1 MEGKLKAIL
10 RVSLALTMALSLG
23 LLVAFPV
30 SAANG
35 ILATFPE
42 PGEFTFEVPD
52 GVTSIT
58 IEAWGAGGGG
68 GGSTNAGFLSGR
80 CGAGGGGGAYASVT
94 LPVTQ
99 GQDLRVV
106 VGAGGIGVWGGDGDE
121 GGSSFVTLITDVYD
135 PPHDPLVLAAGGSG
149 GTANTAGG
157 KPPGGP
163 GGQTGDST
171 GDYVVAGD
179 PGEPGATCFT
189 SVSGAGGAGAYGGPG
204 GASQGGA
211 YVTSDGNA
219 GYAPGGGGGGARTSQ
234 FDGARPGGA
243 GAPGKVVIST
253 ARTCPT
259 ITPTTAQYDL
269 ADPGQV
275 TTTITWNDASSITSI
290 HDGTAYLALGTHYT
304 VSHFNGTATL
314 TILNAYLA
322 GKLTTVGDPV
332 VLTIT
337 FDICTPIPFTITAI
351 DTGEEE
357 CPCIEPTT
365 AQYDL
370 ANPGDLTVTIDW
382 KNGPVDIDCIWDGTM
397 CLTEGV
403 HYTVGSPL
411 TILQSYLQNKL
422 TTVTDSLTLT
432 INFENCATSFTIT
445 AIDSSQQVCPIISPT
460 TAEYDLASPNN
471 VATTIT
477 WNDASSITSIHD
489 GSGYLAAGTDYTVVG
504 NTLTILNAYLA
515 GKLTEA
521 GDMVVLTINCD
532 FCAIPL
538 TITAIDSSQQVCPII
553 SPTTAEY
560 DLASPNNVATTITWN
575 DATSITSIHDGSTY
589 LASGT
594 HYSVSGN
601 TLTILNAY
609 LAGTLTTVGDSVV
622 LTITFDLC
630 PPIPFT
636 ITAIDSSQQVCP
648 TIWPTT
654 AQYDLANPNNV
665 PTTITW
671 NDATSITSIHDGS
684 TYLASGTHYSVSG
697 NTLTIMNTYLAG
709 KLTTAGQSVVL
720 TITFDICPPIPF
732 TITAID
738 STGQICPTISPTTAH
753 YDLAHPNDV
762 TTTITWNDA
771 SSVTSVEDDVG
782 SLPAGFHYTV
792 VGNTLTIM
800 NTYLAGKLT
809 TVGDSVVLTITF
821 DICAPVYLTIRA
833 IDTELPVGLTGYPV
847 NKLAVMAPWIVL
859 GASII
864 VGASLLALKRRRRA

>member
-30 SAANG
+30 GAANG
-35 ILATFPE
+35 ILATFE
-42 PGEFTFEVPD
+42 ESGEFLVPD

-58 IEAWGAGGGG
+58 IEAWGAGGAG

-94 LPVTQ
+94 LPVTP
-99 GQDLRVV
+99 GQILQVV
-106 VGAGGIGVWGGDGDE
+106 VGE
-121 GGSSFVTLITDVYD
+121 GGSGVSGGHGIDGDPSFVGPDTD
-135 PPHDPLVLAAGGSG
+135 PAHALVLAAGGSG

-163 GGQTGDST
+163 GGQAGDSI

-211 YVTSDGNA
+211 YNTADGNP
-219 GYAPGGGGGGARTSQ
+219 GNAPGGGGGGARTSQ

-269 ADPGQV
+269 ANPGQV

-322 GKLTTVGDPV
+322 GKLTTVGQSV

-337 FDICTPIPFTITAI
+337 FDICTPVPFTITAI
-351 DTGEEE
+351 DTAGQ
-357 CPCIEPTT
+357 I
-365 AQYDL
+365 
-370 ANPGDLTVTIDW
+370 
-382 KNGPVDIDCIWDGTM
+382 
-397 CLTEGV
+397 
-403 HYTVGSPL
+403 
-411 TILQSYLQNKL
+411 
-422 TTVTDSLTLT
+422 
-432 INFENCATSFTIT
+432 CAT
-445 AIDSSQQVCPIISPT
+445 ISPT
-460 TAEYDLASPNN
+460 TDSYDLSNPDDFT
-471 VATTIT
+471 TTIT

-538 TITAIDSSQQVCPII
+538 TITAID
-553 SPTTAEY
+553 T
-560 DLASPNNVATTITWN
+560 
-575 DATSITSIHDGSTY
+575 
-589 LASGT
+589 
-594 HYSVSGN
+594 
-601 TLTILNAY
+601 
-609 LAGTLTTVGDSVV
+609 
-622 LTITFDLC
+622 
-630 PPIPFT
+630 
-636 ITAIDSSQQVCP
+636 SQQVCP
-648 TIWPTT
+648 TISPTT
-654 AQYDLANPNNV
+654 AQYDLANPGQV
-665 PTTITW
+665 ITTITW
-671 NDATSITSIHDGS
+671 NDASSITSIHDGAA
-684 TYLASGTHYSVSG
+684 YLTSGTDFTVVG
-697 NTLTIMNTYLAG
+697 NTLTILNAYLAG

-738 STGQICPTISPTTAH
+738 TSQQVCPTIWPTTAQYDLANPANVITAITWNDASSITSIHDGAAYLTSGTHFTVVGSTLTIMNAYLAGKLTAAGQSVVLTITFDICTPVPFTITAIDTTGQICPTISPTTAQ

-771 SSVTSVEDDVG
+771 TSLDSVEDDAG
-782 SLPAGFHYTV
+782 PLPAGFHYTV

-864 VGASLLALKRRRRA
+864 VGASLLAPKRRRRA

>member
-30 SAANG
+30 GAANG
-35 ILATFPE
+35 ILATFE
-42 PGEFTFEVPD
+42 ESGEFLVPD

-58 IEAWGAGGGG
+58 IEAWGAGGAG

-94 LPVTQ
+94 LPVTP
-99 GQDLRVV
+99 GQILQVV
-106 VGAGGIGVWGGDGDE
+106 VGE
-121 GGSSFVTLITDVYD
+121 GGSGVSGGHGIDGDPSFVGPDTD
-135 PPHDPLVLAAGGSG
+135 PAHALVLAAGGSG

-163 GGQTGDST
+163 GGQAGDSI

-211 YVTSDGNA
+211 YNTADGNP
-219 GYAPGGGGGGARTSQ
+219 GNAPGGGGGGARTSQ

-269 ADPGQV
+269 ANPGQV

-322 GKLTTVGDPV
+322 GKLTTVGQSV

-337 FDICTPIPFTITAI
+337 FDICTPVPFTITAI
-351 DTGEEE
+351 DTAGQ
-357 CPCIEPTT
+357 I
-365 AQYDL
+365 
-370 ANPGDLTVTIDW
+370 
-382 KNGPVDIDCIWDGTM
+382 
-397 CLTEGV
+397 
-403 HYTVGSPL
+403 
-411 TILQSYLQNKL
+411 
-422 TTVTDSLTLT
+422 
-432 INFENCATSFTIT
+432 CAT
-445 AIDSSQQVCPIISPT
+445 ISPT
-460 TAEYDLASPNN
+460 TDTYDLSNPDDFT
-471 VATTIT
+471 TTIT

-538 TITAIDSSQQVCPII
+538 TITAIDTEEP
-553 SPTTAEY
+553 
-560 DLASPNNVATTITWN
+560 
-575 DATSITSIHDGSTY
+575 
-589 LASGT
+589 
-594 HYSVSGN
+594 
-601 TLTILNAY
+601 
-609 LAGTLTTVGDSVV
+609 
-622 LTITFDLC
+622 
-630 PPIPFT
+630 
-636 ITAIDSSQQVCP
+636 VCP
-648 TIWPTT
+648 TISPTT
-654 AQYDLANPNNV
+654 AQYDLANPGQV
-665 PTTITW
+665 ITTITW
-671 NDATSITSIHDGS
+671 NDASSITSIHDGAA
-684 TYLASGTHYSVSG
+684 YLTSGTDFTVVS
-697 NTLTIMNTYLAG
+697 NTLTILNAYLAG

-738 STGQICPTISPTTAH
+738 TSQQVCATIWPTTAQYDLANPANVITAITWNDASSITSIHDGAAYLTSGTHFTVVGSTLTILNAYLAGKLTAAGQSVVLTITFDICTPVPFTITAIDTTGQICPTISPTTAQ

-771 SSVTSVEDDVG
+771 TSLDSVEDDVG
-782 SLPAGFHYTV
+782 PLPAGFHYTV

-809 TVGDSVVLTITF
+809 TVGDFVVLTITF